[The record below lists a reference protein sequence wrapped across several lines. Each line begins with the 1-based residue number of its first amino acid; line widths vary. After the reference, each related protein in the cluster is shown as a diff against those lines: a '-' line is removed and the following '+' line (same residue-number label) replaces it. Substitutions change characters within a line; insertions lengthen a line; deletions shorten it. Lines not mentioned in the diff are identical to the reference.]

1 MKKFVVV
8 IFLVS
13 IMLSNCSNDDDDNL
27 VPLTQAEINDL
38 KFIREEEKLA
48 RDVYL
53 FSLNKY
59 QLIIF
64 DNISTSEQT
73 HMDSVLGLLNKYGI
87 SDPASTQ
94 IGVFAN
100 SELQTLYDN
109 LITQSNIS
117 SSEALIVGATIEDL
131 DINDID
137 QFTINTTKPDLL
149 NVYNNLVCGSKN
161 HLRFFVNDLETI
173 GINYTPQFISLEEY
187 NLIINATNTGCGKNK
202 LN

>member
-13 IMLSNCSNDDDDNL
+13 IMLSNCSNDDDNL

-161 HLRFFVNDLETI
+161 HLRLFVNDLEII

-187 NLIINATNTGCGKNK
+187 NLIINSTNTGCGKNK